1 MLFRTAVGGYFAFDL
16 QRFGPDELRFGV
28 RQLGR
33 VPLRHRLASVTVRLG
48 SSSGMCVKYALS
60 RALVADERLA
70 DDTLCT
76 GAPPAVGRVNPAFLA
91 PALVLKVV
99 APPPGHRWQL
109 AVSVSLVFQAVR
121 DAPP

>member
-1 MLFRTAVGGYFAFDL
+1 M
-16 QRFGPDELRFGV
+16 

-33 VPLRHRLASVTVRLG
+33 IPPRHRLTSITVRFG

-70 DDTLCT
+70 DGALCA

-91 PALVLKVV
+91 PALVLKAV